1 MDDPASAPIVRLTK
15 GVHLVVAAERLPV
28 RNPLVL
34 TDHGGRIIFVMPHD
48 GQVLLGT
55 TDTDFAGD
63 RDRLTVERE
72 DVAYLL
78 GVINDALPGLA
89 LGADDVAYGFAG
101 LRALPRVAGA
111 ASPSSVPRE
120 ELIVAS
126 PSGLLTVAGGKLTT
140 HRAIAEEVV
149 DRLAK
154 GLALSSR
161 GCPTRTVPLPGALAL
176 GEDDSCWD
184 GLPAET
190 RASLEARYGTRAVLV
205 ARIAAE
211 RKELTQPLAS
221 GAPAIGAEVLFAAR
235 YELART
241 VEDFLVRRT
250 SMVWRAPGAALG
262 AAPIVARLMAAEF
275 GWDTARETAEAE
287 RFSRRLA
294 PPVRS

>member
-1 MDDPASAPIVRLTK
+1 
-15 GVHLVVAAERLPV
+15 
-28 RNPLVL
+28 
-34 TDHGGRIIFVMPHD
+34 
-48 GQVLLGT
+48 
-55 TDTDFAGD
+55 
-63 RDRLTVERE
+63 
-72 DVAYLL
+72 
-78 GVINDALPGLA
+78 
-89 LGADDVAYGFAG
+89 
-101 LRALPRVAGA
+101 
-111 ASPSSVPRE
+111 
-120 ELIVAS
+120 VAS

-154 GLALSSR
+154 GFALSSR
-161 GCPTRTVPLPGALAL
+161 GCPTRTVPLPGARAL

-221 GAPAIGAEVLFAAR
+221 GAPAIGAEVIFAAR

-262 AAPIVARLMAAEF
+262 AAPVVARLMAAEL
-275 GWDTARETAEAE
+275 GWDSGRETAEAE